1 MVSLFEISL
10 TIDHKWETLSEG
22 VKHYY
27 NLNNGSA
34 QALFTS
40 VESLGNASLRKSA
53 LQSIRIRYRLRD
65 THNNDSSL
73 FKLGFKIAGTG
84 FGFDFESVDRAGN
97 EGIVDLATIW
107 TGSRTYSDDD
117 TVPASIL
124 FCQ

>member
-1 MVSLFEISL
+1 M
-10 TIDHKWETLSEG
+10 
-22 VKHYY
+22 
-27 NLNNGSA
+27 
-34 QALFTS
+34 
-40 VESLGNASLRKSA
+40 

-84 FGFDFESVDRAGN
+84 FGFELESVDRAGN
-97 EGIVDLATIW
+97 EGIVDLAIVW
-107 TGSRTYSDDD
+107 TGSRNYSDDD